1 MSKDKMP
8 DKVTI
13 MLNTVVGYYQVSD
26 VPDKWKE
33 NFREGKGV
41 GFVDDYIKKSEAV
54 SKADIQ
60 ALVDLWKPYVRE
72 GLYSGELIDSIE
84 KLLEGKDNE

>member
-8 DKVTI
+8 DKIWLTDELADSEWSSGVTWCE
-13 MLNTVVGYYQVSD
+13 
-26 VPDKWKE
+26 DKITD
-33 NFREGKGV
+33 R
-41 GFVDDYIKKSEAV
+41 DIPYIKKSEAV